1 LYDARPV
8 SLETPRLWASR
19 ALTAPTDDDVYD
31 CTAGHTIDGGY
42 TGTCHQCS
50 EEKSDAL
57 DETPLVYCLIFTT
70 CQASTPFVHGAHFN
84 GRQIY
89 KMIKCGSRAAAISEA
104 FYATGVNGWNVAFSC
119 VMRVGEDF
127 EERSGKATPVEE
139 LWMLAEEEE
148 EESEHVRVFY

>member
-1 LYDARPV
+1 MAV
-8 SLETPRLWASR
+8 TLELVINAVKRS
-19 ALTAPTDDDVYD
+19 PT
-31 CTAGHTIDGGY
+31 HWMK
-42 TGTCHQCS
+42 HLS
-50 EEKSDAL
+50 
-57 DETPLVYCLIFTT
+57 

-148 EESEHVRVFY
+148 ESEHVRVFY